1 MLAHGGNPDSV
12 SEDDFQLVMIAL
24 NDGLI
29 GNKTILT
36 TMGSLTTGVFNYIR
50 ESGAKAYELK
60 QILGLTYDYIY
71 RPLSDEEKR
80 DETNQRLLSFLQMMP
95 NADKQFKNG

>member
-1 MLAHGGNPDSV
+1 MVAHGSNPDAV
-12 SEDDFQLVMIAL
+12 SEDDFQLVMVAL

-50 ESGAKAYELK
+50 GSGAKAYELK
-60 QILGLTYDYIY
+60 EILGVTYDYIY

-80 DETNQRLLSFLQMMP
+80 EETNQKLLSFLQMMP